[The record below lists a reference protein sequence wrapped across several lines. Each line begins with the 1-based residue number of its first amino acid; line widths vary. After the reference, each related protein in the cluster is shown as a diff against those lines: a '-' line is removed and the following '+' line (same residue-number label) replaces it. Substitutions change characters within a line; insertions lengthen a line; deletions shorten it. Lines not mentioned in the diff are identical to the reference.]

1 MAYLYIYSDLYYS
14 NGIPLHIQD
23 LYYSNGIPLHIQRS
37 LLQQW
42 HTFTYTA
49 ISTPAMAYL
58 YIYSNLY
65 YSNDISF
72 HI

>member
-1 MAYLYIYSDLYYS
+1 MTYLYIYKDLYSS
-14 NGIPLHIQD
+14 ND
-23 LYYSNGIPLHIQRS
+23 IPLHIQRS

-58 YIYSNLY
+58 FIYKELY
-65 YSNDISF
+65 YNNVIPL
-72 HI
+72 HIQGSLLLQQ